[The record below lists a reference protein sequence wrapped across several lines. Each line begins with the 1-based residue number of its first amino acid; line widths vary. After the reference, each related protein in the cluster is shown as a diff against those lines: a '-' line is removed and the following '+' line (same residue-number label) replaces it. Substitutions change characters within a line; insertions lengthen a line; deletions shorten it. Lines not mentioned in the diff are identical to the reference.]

1 MVIRYP
7 SPPFRLSPDFSSSRW
22 SNASLAPRSTI
33 YGRYS
38 TRPRSGVC
46 PFNNCLTPS
55 LTPESGSSSRYYLDQ
70 NVHHMDF
77 PVSNLDVLNPLG
89 ASSVSPSLSPF
100 QHGATVSLNGSTP
113 SASDLSSAGDS
124 PKLQQKIPTIKR
136 RPTQLRPDALIQQ
149 PRLQTL
155 LQELLDAPWLKD
167 ASLPERTIT
176 QGEAD
181 LGFGQVGETIF
192 RAFLKPF
199 QVETPGEGRHTVWR
213 CLLCPAGT
221 CKDFQRID
229 RAEDHIRH
237 QFDYRKFVCGGMCG
251 QKKWSVEPLSCS
263 LCP

>member
-1 MVIRYP
+1 MSGIPRTQAHRYEVL
-7 SPPFRLSPDFSSSRW
+7 FFA
-22 SNASLAPRSTI
+22 SNFLNRA
-33 YGRYS
+33 
-38 TRPRSGVC
+38 
-46 PFNNCLTPS
+46 
-55 LTPESGSSSRYYLDQ
+55 SSSRYYLDQ
-70 NVHHMDF
+70 HGQHMDF
-77 PVSNLDVLNPLG
+77 QVSNLDVLNPLG
-89 ASSVSPSLSPF
+89 GPSVSPSLSPF
-100 QHGATVSLNGSTP
+100 HHGATVSLNGSTP

-167 ASLPERTIT
+167 ASFPERTIT
-176 QGEAD
+176 QAEAD

-237 QFDYRKFVCGGMCG
+237 QFDYRKFVCGGLCG
-251 QKKWSVEPLSCS
+251 QKKW
-263 LCP
+263 

>member
-1 MVIRYP
+1 MCHT
-7 SPPFRLSPDFSSSRW
+7 LSHSSERG
-22 SNASLAPRSTI
+22 P
-33 YGRYS
+33 
-38 TRPRSGVC
+38 
-46 PFNNCLTPS
+46 
-55 LTPESGSSSRYYLDQ
+55 SSRYYLDQ
-70 NVHHMDF
+70 HGHHMDF

-155 LQELLDAPWLKD
+155 LQELLDALWLKD

-251 QKKWSVEPLSCS
+251 QKKWCVEPLSSS
-263 LCP
+263 LYPRGNLIFHQIVRSPS

>member
-1 MVIRYP
+1 MVSVILL
-7 SPPFRLSPDFSSSRW
+7 SIEPFRQFLIACRW
-22 SNASLAPRSTI
+22 SNSSLAPRSTI
-33 YGRYS
+33 YDSYS
-38 TRPRSGVC
+38 TYSGSQVC
-46 PFNNCLTPS
+46 RIIDVPHPS

-70 NVHHMDF
+70 HGHHMDF
-77 PVSNLDVLNPLG
+77 PVSNLDVLNPMG

-124 PKLQQKIPTIKR
+124 PKIQQKIPTIKR
-136 RPTQLRPDALIQQ
+136 RPTQLRPDALIHQ

-155 LQELLDAPWLKD
+155 LQELLDASWLKD

-176 QGEAD
+176 QSEAD

-213 CLLCPAGT
+213 CLLCPVGT

-251 QKKWSVEPLSCS
+251 QKKW
-263 LCP
+263 